1 MRKLPDPG
9 DNTGIHLPP
18 PPPSRSSLLT
28 IYSIFSVP
36 EKLFVRVEFENPP
49 MMHTHSTLFPVLL
62 C

>member
-1 MRKLPDPG
+1 MRKLPNPG

-18 PPPSRSSLLT
+18 PPPSRSLLT
-28 IYSIFSVP
+28 IYSIFSVL

-49 MMHTHSTLFPVLL
+49 IMHTHSTLFLVLL